1 MHLSPEFGLTVQFV
15 ENDDIEI
22 AGDADAAAIGEN
34 GISSP
39 ELADLSRGKEF
50 LRARDQVPSIIGS
63 VR

>member
-1 MHLSPEFGLTVQFV
+1 LTVQFV